1 MNGME
6 WTLEIVLMV
15 LLGATLFQ
23 AIRLERALGVLK
35 RDRASL
41 EALVVG
47 FNTSTHQAESGIQRL
62 RAAAD
67 GTGRQIESQMTKSV
81 SLKDDLAFLTER
93 GDRLADRLDGLVR
106 TARPLVPEHALAP
119 DRPPVQHRPQGQQG
133 PLAQHRQTGA
143 PDTAGAKAASQV
155 ERDLMQALRMAR

>member
-6 WTLEIVLMV
+6 WMLEIVLIA

-41 EALVVG
+41 ETLVIG
-47 FNTSTHQAESGIQRL
+47 FNASTHQAESGIQRL

-67 GTGRQIESQMTKSV
+67 SAGREIESQLTKSV
-81 SLKDDLAFLTER
+81 SLKDDLSFLTER
-93 GDRLADRLDGLVR
+93 GDRLADRLDTLVR
-106 TARPLVPEHALAP
+106 VARPLVQ
-119 DRPPVQHRPQGQQG
+119 DRPE
-133 PLAQHRQTGA
+133 ASAA
-143 PDTAGAKAASQV
+143 PKGVSPT
-155 ERDLMQALRMAR
+155 ERDLLQALRLAR

>member
-1 MNGME
+1 MAIME
-6 WTLEIVLMV
+6 WTLQIVLVM
-15 LLGATLFQ
+15 LLGATLFR

-47 FNTSTHQAESGIQRL
+47 FNASTHQAESGIQRL

-67 GTGRQIESQMTKSV
+67 GTGRQIEAQLSKSV

-93 GDRLADRLDGLVR
+93 GDRLADRLEMLVR
-106 TARPLVPEHALAP
+106 AARPLSEDGDGEGRAGPVHP
-119 DRPPVQHRPQGQQG
+119 DRKPE
-133 PLAQHRQTGA
+133 TNI
-143 PDTAGAKAASQV
+143 AKGVSQV
-155 ERDLMQALRMAR
+155 ERDLLQALRMAR

>member
-6 WTLEIVLMV
+6 WLLEIILIA

-41 EALVVG
+41 ETLVIG
-47 FNTSTHQAESGIQRL
+47 FNASTHQAESGIQRL

-67 GTGRQIESQMTKSV
+67 SAGREIESQLTKSV
-81 SLKDDLAFLTER
+81 SLKDDLSFLTER
-93 GDRLADRLDGLVR
+93 GDRLADRLDSLVR
-106 TARPLVPEHALAP
+106 VARPLVQ
-119 DRPPVQHRPQGQQG
+119 DRPEASV
-133 PLAQHRQTGA
+133 A
-143 PDTAGAKAASQV
+143 PKGVNST
-155 ERDLMQALRMAR
+155 ERDLLQALRLAR